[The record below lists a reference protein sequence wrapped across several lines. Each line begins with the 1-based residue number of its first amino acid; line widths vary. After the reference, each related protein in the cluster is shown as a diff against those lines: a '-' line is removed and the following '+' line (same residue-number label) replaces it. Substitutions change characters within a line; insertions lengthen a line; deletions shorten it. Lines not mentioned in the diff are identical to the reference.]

1 VDLSSVIA
9 WGLKMS
15 IEQTV
20 INYGL
25 AGVVIYIFYR
35 LISNELKELK
45 EEVRKLRESIDA
57 LRSVLVKEKVAQ
69 DRKQ

>member
-1 VDLSSVIA
+1 VDLSGVIA

-15 IEQTV
+15 IEQTIV
-20 INYGL
+20 NYGL

-35 LISNELKELK
+35 LISNELRELK

-57 LRSVLVKEKVAQ
+57 LIQALRSTKVAQ
-69 DRKQ
+69 DRGP

>member
-1 VDLSSVIA
+1 VDLSGVIA

-25 AGVVIYIFYR
+25 AGVVIYIFYK
-35 LISNELKELK
+35 LISNELKDLK

-57 LRSVLVKEKVAQ
+57 LTKTLRDAKVAC
-69 DRKQ
+69 DTR

>member
-1 VDLSSVIA
+1 V

-35 LISNELKELK
+35 LISNELKDLK

-57 LRSVLVKEKVAQ
+57 LTKTLRNAKVA
-69 DRKQ
+69 

>member
-1 VDLSSVIA
+1 V

-25 AGVVIYIFYR
+25 AGVVIYIFYK
-35 LISNELKELK
+35 LISNELKDLK
-45 EEVRKLRESIDA
+45 EEVKKLRESIDA
-57 LRSVLVKEKVAQ
+57 LITTLRDAKVA
-69 DRKQ
+69 

>member
-20 INYGL
+20 VNYGL
-25 AGVVIYIFYR
+25 AGVVIYIFYK
-35 LISNELKELK
+35 LISNELRELK
-45 EEVRKLRESIDA
+45 EEVKKLRESIDA
-57 LRSVLVKEKVAQ
+57 LTKTIRNAKVA
-69 DRKQ
+69 